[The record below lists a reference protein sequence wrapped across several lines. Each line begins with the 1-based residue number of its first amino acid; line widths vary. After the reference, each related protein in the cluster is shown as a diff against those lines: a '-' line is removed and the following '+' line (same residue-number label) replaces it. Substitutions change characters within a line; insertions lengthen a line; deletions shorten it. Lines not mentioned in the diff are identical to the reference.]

1 VYERVQKL
9 RVGSGIGCLL
19 RSSIVHIYTI
29 DVGMDGMASTG
40 MERPSTWIELKVHA

>member
-9 RVGSGIGCLL
+9 RVGSGIG
-19 RSSIVHIYTI
+19 TI